1 MQYTRT
7 RNSRSAGLA
16 QFRRILPLVFLLG
29 VLFSASALYAQ
40 SAEVVEDD
48 EGPAPQLV
56 DAEAFAKLQADYAA
70 FADDVDTLWICLAA
84 FLVFFMQAGFSYVE
98 AGFIRTKN
106 VVNILMKNLID
117 FSAGSV
123 MFWLVGFSIMFGPL
137 ILDGI
142 GMGSPGS
149 ATDLLADEDGK
160 PVGKS
165 YAFFM
170 FQLVFCATAATIV
183 SGAIAERTK
192 FHTYII
198 GTVLISAVVYPIF
211 GSFAWSNLFDD
222 NQEGFL
228 IKMGFID
235 FAGSTVVHSIGGWLG
250 LAGAIMVGPRY
261 GKYTSDGAIMPIF
274 GHNMSMATLGAFML
288 WLGWFGFNPGST
300 TAIANGDFAIIAV
313 TTNIAAASGGLTAM
327 ITSWLMFRRP
337 DISMMINGVLSGL
350 VAITAGCYNV
360 DILGSAL
367 IGLISGIICV
377 FSVILFDKLRVDD
390 PVGAISVHGVNGA
403 WGTLAVGLFAHPD
416 FGDGTM
422 GLFYGGGLGQLW
434 AQTVGVLAG
443 FIWAFGCGIIIFGLL
458 RLTIGMRV
466 DMEEELE
473 GLDLVEH
480 GNEAYPEQV

>member
-1 MQYTRT
+1 MLYRC
-7 RNSRSAGLA
+7 SKSAKCLRALSAFALTTILIAGSSGLMA
-16 QFRRILPLVFLLG
+16 QG
-29 VLFSASALYAQ
+29 VEEAVSGSE
-40 SAEVVEDD
+40 AES
-48 EGPAPQLV
+48 PALV
-56 DAEAFAKLQADYAA
+56 DAAALAELQAKYDS
-70 FADDVDTLWICLAA
+70 FAEDVDTLWICLAA

-117 FSAGSV
+117 FSAGSL
-123 MFWLVGFSIMFGPL
+123 MFWLAGFAIMFGPL
-137 ILDGI
+137 VIDGV
-142 GMGSPGS
+142 GLGSPGP
-149 ATDLLADEDGK
+149 ATDMLNDADGK

-198 GTVLISAVVYPIF
+198 GTVLISAVVYPVF

-222 NQEGFL
+222 GQEGFL
-228 IKMGFID
+228 VKLGFID
-235 FAGSTVVHSIGGWLG
+235 FAGSTVVHSVGGWLG
-250 LAGAIMVGPRY
+250 LAGAILVGPRY
-261 GKYTSDGAIMPIF
+261 GKYTADGAIMPIF

-300 TAIANGDFAIIAV
+300 TAIGGGDFAIIAV
-313 TTNIAAASGGLTAM
+313 TTNIAAAAGGLTAM

-360 DILGSAL
+360 DIFGSAM
-367 IGLISGIICV
+367 IGIISGVICV

-416 FGDGTM
+416 FGDGVR
-422 GLFYGGGLGQLW
+422 GLFYGGGIEQLYI
-434 AQTVGVLAG
+434 QGIGVLAG
-443 FIWAFGCGIIIFGLL
+443 FVWAFGCGLIIFGILK
-458 RLTIGMRV
+458 LTIGLRV
-466 DMEEELE
+466 DEEEELE

-480 GNEAYPEQV
+480 GNEAYPELV